1 MIAET
6 STLQGA
12 PAWQRL
18 RWWQALGW
26 LGVGAVI
33 VLSLLPLP
41 QMGPQLPNGDKW
53 QHLLAYA
60 TMALYFAQWAST
72 WAQRIRQALSLLAL
86 GALLEV
92 LQGLTGYR
100 QMDPLDLL
108 ANATGIAIGAGLALG
123 PPGRWLLAIDALL
136 ARVQTP

>member
-6 STLQGA
+6 STLHGA

-41 QMGPQLPNGDKW
+41 QIGPQLPNGDKW